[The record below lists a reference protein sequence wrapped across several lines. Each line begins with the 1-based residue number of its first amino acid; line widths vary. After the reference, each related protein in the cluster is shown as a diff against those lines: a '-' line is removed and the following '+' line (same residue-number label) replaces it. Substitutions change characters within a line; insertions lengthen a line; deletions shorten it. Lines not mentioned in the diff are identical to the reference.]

1 MNVVDQQDPNVAQ
14 PEQQQQ
20 QPQYQAEVAAAAAGG
35 GGDQALNDPGTSA
48 VLVLYFKTLS
58 SAVNAA
64 ESL

>member
-1 MNVVDQQDPNVAQ
+1 MDVVDQQDPNVAQ

-20 QPQYQAEVAAAAAGG
+20 PQPQYQAEVAAAAAGG
-35 GGDQALNDPGTSA
+35 DGDQALNDPGTSA
-48 VLVLYFKTLS
+48 VLYFKTLS